1 MMIDRILY
9 RLAIVLAAYMPFHI
23 LLSQS
28 LSLVTGGLEIW
39 KAAKDVLVVVAV
51 PLLFWVVYR
60 RGLYKDPLLKKFLII
75 GGVYTLLH
83 MLFVLI
89 RSSDDTYSTIVASVY
104 NTRYLAYFLLGY
116 VIAKADRGTQKIRTI
131 VKVMLIA
138 SVIVAGFG
146 VLQYFLPKDLL
157 THIGYSLER
166 GVKPMFFIDNKLD
179 FPRIMSTLR
188 DPNSLG
194 AYLLFPL
201 YVGGYYVF
209 ANKASSYLPK
219 WGRTKGLALAALA
232 SVALL
237 LTFSRSSYIGGFVGG
252 ATLLSI
258 VAGERVFGFVKKYA
272 IVLTLA
278 VVAVAGFSYTARN
291 TYVVQN
297 LIFHADEQTLE
308 TDPNELRV
316 EFAKKVSEEVIE
328 TPLGHG
334 PGTAGIVSI
343 NNPKESLLTE
353 NYYLQ
358 IFYEVGWL
366 GGVLFLTLLVV
377 IARELL
383 KKSRDGLSK
392 VAFAL
397 AVGYVPLSLLNH
409 LWSNEAVALQWWLLS
424 GLLVVA
430 TKTTQQKDRIAT
442 NLLAKIL
449 NIRLACKGSVQNED
463 VLNNKNKK
471 VIILA

>member
-1 MMIDRILY
+1 MNRKLIDNILY
-9 RLAIVLAAYMPFHI
+9 RLAVVLAAYMPFHI

-39 KAAKDVLVVVAV
+39 KAAKDVLVVAAV
-51 PLLFWVVYR
+51 PILFWVVYK
-60 RGLYKDPLLKKFLII
+60 RGLYKDTFLKKFLII
-75 GGVYTLLH
+75 GAVYTLLH
-83 MLFVLI
+83 MLFVLF

-116 VIAKADRGTQKIRTI
+116 IIARSDGGSQKIRTI
-131 VKVMLIA
+131 VKIMLVA
-138 SVIVAGFG
+138 SIIVAGFG

-166 GVKPMFFIDNKLD
+166 GVKPMFFIDDKPD

-201 YVGGYYVF
+201 FVSAYYVF
-209 ANKASSYLPK
+209 AAKESHYLPK
-219 WGRTKGLALAALA
+219 WGRTKGLALGVLA
-232 SVALL
+232 SLALL
-237 LTFSRSSYIGGFVGG
+237 LTFSRSAYIGAFVGG
-252 ATLLSI
+252 VTILSI
-258 VAGERVFGFVKKYA
+258 VAGERVLSFVKKYA
-272 IVLTLA
+272 IVLVALFA
-278 VVAVAGFSYTARN
+278 VIVGFGYMARD

-297 LIFHADEQTLE
+297 LVFHADEQTLE

-316 EFAKKVSEEVIE
+316 EFAKKVSEEVAE

-366 GGVLFLTLLVV
+366 GGVLFLSLLM
-377 IARELL
+377 IISRELI
-383 KKSRDGLSK
+383 KKGRDGLSK

-397 AVGYVPLSLLNH
+397 AIGYIPLSLLNH

-430 TKTTQQKDRIAT
+430 TKTTQQKT
-442 NLLAKIL
+442 
-449 NIRLACKGSVQNED
+449 E
-463 VLNNKNKK
+463 
-471 VIILA
+471 